1 MSSRHSSLADFMV
14 IALSPL
20 LIMALVGSLVFF
32 LIEILYVGDYV
43 ERMRWILFCFV
54 FGAVLLGRMSMLA
67 EIADRSWLY
76 GLILGGLTWLGLNQ
90 FVVYD
95 QAGPLAPLKEVI

>member
-1 MSSRHSSLADFMV
+1 MSKHSTLADWMI

-67 EIADRSWLY
+67 QIADRSWLY
-76 GLILGGLTWLGLNQ
+76 GVIPGVLPRVGVQRVSLLSQGE
-90 FVVYD
+90 
-95 QAGPLAPLKEVI
+95 PLAPL